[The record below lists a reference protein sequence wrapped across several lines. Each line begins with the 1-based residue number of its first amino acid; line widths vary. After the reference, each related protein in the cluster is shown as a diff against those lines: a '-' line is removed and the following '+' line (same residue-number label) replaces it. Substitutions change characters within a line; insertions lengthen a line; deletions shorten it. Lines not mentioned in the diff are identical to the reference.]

1 MAHWVAGLAHEIIT
15 QDLGCRMRV
24 KRLVLRSGQIF
35 HKYVFLRAPLIW
47 MTQSK
52 NMQKQAS
59 VEVYILHKSRFA
71 HEYSG
76 GENLRLQLLIAKDAV
91 NVLEFKLSF

>member
-1 MAHWVAGLAHEIIT
+1 
-15 QDLGCRMRV
+15 
-24 KRLVLRSGQIF
+24 
-35 HKYVFLRAPLIW
+35 